1 MRRRAIE
8 RRERRLLQ
16 LARWFE
22 TFWWCKCDY
31 NNIAAY
37 RCYHCGARPP
47 RKLRAE
53 VAALPAPA
61 RELASSDA

>member
-1 MRRRAIE
+1 MRRRAVE

-22 TFWWCKCDY
+22 TFWWCECDY
-31 NNIAAY
+31 HNIATY

-47 RKLRAE
+47 RRLREMA
-53 VAALPAPA
+53 VT
-61 RELASSDA
+61 DA

>member
-1 MRRRAIE
+1 MRRRVSE

-31 NNIAAY
+31 HNIAAY

-47 RKLRAE
+47 RSLRAR
-53 VAALPAPA
+53 VASMTVPEKQLIAN
-61 RELASSDA
+61 DA

>member
-1 MRRRAIE
+1 ME

-22 TFWWCKCDY
+22 TFWWCECDY
-31 NNIAAY
+31 HNIAAY

-47 RKLRAE
+47 RRLRE
-53 VAALPAPA
+53 MAAT
-61 RELASSDA
+61 DA